1 MAGNGVDEAGGVRV
15 FGRRPLLAVDAKGYG
30 GVDAETQRQF
40 QEAIVRLLDEA
51 AATAELD
58 REEWVTQEG
67 GDSLF
72 AVLPRDA
79 SEPALVD
86 KFMRALDAGLRAF
99 NFGRE
104 RQPWLRLRAA
114 VHFGP
119 VALGANGFVG
129 RAAVEISRIR
139 DCAALRT
146 ALDRAP
152 YACLAVAV
160 SASVFDVVR
169 ETYTSIPAD
178 EFRQVS
184 VEEKEHRG
192 EAWIW
197 LPGADVRQL
206 DLDLEPDPQE
216 TAPGPAPGSG
226 PTVGTLRSGAGSAI
240 VVGHG
245 SNANVTNGPGG
256 PPSSGSK
263 SAGGQP

>member
-1 MAGNGVDEAGGVRV
+1 MTGNGMDGPGDVRA
-15 FGRRPLLAVDAKGYG
+15 FGRRPLLTVDAKGYG

-58 REEWVTQEG
+58 REVWETQEG

-72 AVLPRDA
+72 AVLPADA

-86 KFMRALDAGLRAF
+86 KFMRALDAGLRTF
-99 NFGRE
+99 NFGRQ

-119 VALGANGFVG
+119 VALGANGFIG

-160 SASVFDVVR
+160 SETVFDVVR

-206 DLDLEPDPQE
+206 DLEPHPQE
-216 TAPGPAPGSG
+216 TAPGSG
-226 PTVGTLRSGAGSAI
+226 PTVGNLRSGDGSAI
-240 VVGHG
+240 AVGHG
-245 SNANVTNGPGG
+245 SSANVTNGPGG
-256 PPSSGSK
+256 PPFPGSET
-263 SAGGQP
+263 AGDRP

>member
-1 MAGNGVDEAGGVRV
+1 MTGNGVDGPGHVRA
-15 FGRRPLLAVDAKGYG
+15 FGRRPLLSVDAKGYG
-30 GVDAETQRQF
+30 GVDAKTQRQF

-58 REEWVTQEG
+58 RGKWVTQEG

-72 AVLPRDA
+72 AVLPADA

-86 KFMRALDAGLRAF
+86 KFTRALDAGLRTF

-152 YACLAVAV
+152 YACLALAV
-160 SASVFDVVR
+160 SATVFDVVR

-206 DLDLEPDPQE
+206 DLEPDPQE
-216 TAPGPAPGSG
+216 TAPGSG
-226 PTVGTLRSGAGSAI
+226 PTVGNLRSGDGSAI
-240 VVGHG
+240 AVGHG
-245 SNANVTNGPGG
+245 SSANVTNGPGG
-256 PPSSGSK
+256 PASSGSGT
-263 SAGGQP
+263 AGDRP